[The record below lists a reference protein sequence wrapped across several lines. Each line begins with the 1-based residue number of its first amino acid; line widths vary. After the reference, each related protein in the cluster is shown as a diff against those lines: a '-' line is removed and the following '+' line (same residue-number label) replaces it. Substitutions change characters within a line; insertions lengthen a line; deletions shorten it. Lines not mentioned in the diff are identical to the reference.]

1 MLSCVRGETM
11 KNIPVLLPLLLFSV
25 FISGCGSKTCAVPFS
40 QEEKHKIDTQRKYM
54 SCRAAFYQNPRA
66 YGDRYE
72 RAANRSFVYALMS
85 SNAYAKNHQFKIP
98 KWERIERICTK
109 RDMSLDVMK
118 NEEEKIIVLAFT
130 GTNSV
135 KDFIYGNFNIFGKG
149 QYAEAEKVLDD
160 LLSDSRYEGYKIIAT
175 GHSLG
180 GGLALHCSLY
190 RDNIDAIVFNTS
202 PRVFQPKYKTKHSYR
217 IIVNEEQ
224 ELLAYIRR
232 YHSHFRKIK
241 INERYDKFNFI
252 QNRFGN
258 RLRGHSIYKIARG
271 LTILAA
277 STGNAYAKEIMN
289 ENLNCGFEII
299 DELTD
304 ENGSKNTAQEFI
316 TQKQ

>member
-1 MLSCVRGETM
+1 MKIISILLS
-11 KNIPVLLPLLLFSV
+11 LLLFSILIV
-25 FISGCGSKTCAVPFS
+25 GCASKTCAIPLS
-40 QEEKHKIDTQRKYM
+40 QEGKHKIDEQRKYM
-54 SCRAAFYQNPRA
+54 SCRAAFYQSPRA

-72 RAANRSFVYALMS
+72 RAANRFFVYALMS

-98 KWERIERICTK
+98 KWERIERKCTK
-109 RDMSLDVMK
+109 RDMSLDIMK
-118 NEEEKIIVLAFT
+118 NEEEKKIVLAFT
-130 GTNSV
+130 GTNSI

-217 IIVNEEQ
+217 VVVNEEQ

-241 INERYDKFNFI
+241 INERYGKFNFI
-252 QNRFGN
+252 RNRFRN

-277 STGNAYAKEIMN
+277 STGNTYAKEIMN
-289 ENLNCGFEII
+289 ENLDCGFEIM
-299 DELTD
+299 D
-304 ENGSKNTAQEFI
+304 ENESKNDAQKFL
-316 TQKQ
+316 TQE

>member
-1 MLSCVRGETM
+1 M
-11 KNIPVLLPLLLFSV
+11 KIVPVLLSLLLFSILIV
-25 FISGCGSKTCAVPFS
+25 GCASKTCAIPFS
-40 QEEKHKIDTQRKYM
+40 QEGKHKIDKQRKYM
-54 SCRAAFYQNPRA
+54 SCRAAFYQSPRA

-85 SNAYAKNHQFKIP
+85 SNAYAKNRQFKIP

-109 RDMSLDVMK
+109 RDMSLDIMK
-118 NEEEKIIVLAFT
+118 NEEEKKIVLAFT
-130 GTNSV
+130 GTNSI

-241 INERYDKFNFI
+241 INERYGKFNFI
-252 QNRFGN
+252 RNRFRN

-277 STGNAYAKEIMN
+277 STGNTYAKEIMN
-289 ENLNCGFEII
+289 ENLDCGFEIM
-299 DELTD
+299 D
-304 ENGSKNTAQEFI
+304 ENESKNAAQKFLMQE
-316 TQKQ
+316 